1 MLETLLGS
9 LARILRQCGEAQLLR
24 FERPGTEYP
33 CLFSLF
39 ISARECFNSVGVSSL
54 DESPKL
60 RALLLIVD
68 DRKEIRAALQRFFE
82 MYLERV
88 LTAASPPEAEECLRT
103 QRPTLL
109 LCDYFLGMEWPP
121 ATSLIPAWRA
131 TFPFLARVAI
141 MSGTRSESIGN
152 CPEADAI
159 FEKPLNMREVTE
171 FLLMG
176 LTPVQ
181 TG

>member
-1 MLETLLGS
+1 M
-9 LARILRQCGEAQLLR
+9 
-24 FERPGTEYP
+24 
-33 CLFSLF
+33 FSLF
-39 ISARECFNSVGVSSL
+39 IGARECFNSAGVSAP
-54 DESPKL
+54 DDSPKL
-60 RALLLIVD
+60 SELLLIVD
-68 DRKEIRAALQRFFE
+68 DRKEIRTALQRFFE
-82 MYLERV
+82 MFFERV
-88 LTAASPPEAEECLRT
+88 LTAATPPEAEECLRT
-103 QRPTLL
+103 HEPTLL
-109 LCDYFLGMEWPP
+109 LCDYFLGLEWPP
-121 ATSLIPAWRA
+121 ATRLIPAWRA

-141 MSGTRSESIGN
+141 MSGTRSESIGD

>member
-1 MLETLLGS
+1 
-9 LARILRQCGEAQLLR
+9 
-24 FERPGTEYP
+24 
-33 CLFSLF
+33 LFSLF
-39 ISARECFNSVGVSSL
+39 IRASECFNSAVVSSL

-60 RALLLIVD
+60 RELLLIVD
-68 DRKEIRAALQRFFE
+68 DRKEVRAALQRFFE
-82 MYLERV
+82 MYFERV
-88 LTAASPPEAEECLRT
+88 LTAATPPEAEESLRT
-103 QRPTLL
+103 EQPTLL
-109 LCDYFLGMEWPP
+109 LCDYFLGVEWPP

-131 TFPFLARVAI
+131 MFPFLARVAI

-171 FLLMG
+171 FLLTG